1 LIVYCATG
9 NAGKLREFRLAAAP
23 GWEVQELPGLPGISA
38 PEETGSTFEE
48 NATLKALY
56 YARYTP
62 GWLFVDDSG
71 LEVDA
76 LGAQPGVNSAYFAG
90 PHASDAENNALLVER
105 LRNAADRTAR
115 YVCVIALTR
124 DGKLIRLFRGEV
136 EGRIELEPRGTG
148 GFGYDPHFF
157 YPPFGCTFGEASL
170 EQKQQVSHRGRALG
184 AMFAW
189 LKAQ

>member
-1 LIVYCATG
+1 MIVYCATG
-9 NAGKLREFRLAAAP
+9 NPGKLREFRLAASP
-23 GWEVQELPGLPGISA
+23 GFEVEELPGLRGISA

-76 LGAQPGVNSAYFAG
+76 LGGQPGVNSAYFAG
-90 PHASDAENNALLVER
+90 PQASDAENNELLVEK
-105 LRNAADRTAR
+105 LRGAADRTAR
-115 YVCVIALTR
+115 YVCVIALAR
-124 DGKLIRLFRGEV
+124 GGKLIRLFRGEV
-136 EGRIELEPRGTG
+136 EGRIELEARGSS

-157 YPPFGCTFGEASL
+157 HAPFGCTFGEASL
-170 EQKQQVSHRGRALG
+170 EQKQQVSHRGRAL
-184 AMFAW
+184 AEMFAW